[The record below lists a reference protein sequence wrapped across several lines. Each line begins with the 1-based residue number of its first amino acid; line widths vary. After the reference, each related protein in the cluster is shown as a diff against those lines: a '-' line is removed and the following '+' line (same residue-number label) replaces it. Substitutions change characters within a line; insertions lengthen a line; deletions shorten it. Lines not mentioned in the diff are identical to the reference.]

1 MQLVGRL
8 YSLFYA
14 TPPLVLDRSIYIRI
28 ASLDITLYFFHEV
41 CCLLSHCTEDYT
53 LCLLYVY
60 STVCPFVSE
69 SSTQVRWRPPFHFG
83 FLLGRRGLIERL
95 LPSLTDLM
103 GNSIFSWTFR
113 RRRETLIAERTSFCT
128 IELSGG
134 RPPFLSLSIEFLLL
148 YFSNTVT
155 LAVAASSRK
164 EEQEGVY
171 FSVYRAF
178 RPYPRYCALIPSSP
192 NVIRFFFQ
200 PSDSFR
206 KEYGPSMDVMDF
218 FKSAYTTIHSYTT

>member
-1 MQLVGRL
+1 MERRHIN
-8 YSLFYA
+8 
-14 TPPLVLDRSIYIRI
+14 TYII
-28 ASLDITLYFFHEV
+28 IIIIITLYFFHEV
-41 CCLLSHCTEDYT
+41 CCLLPHCTEDYT

-113 RRRETLIAERTSFCT
+113 RRRETLISERTSFCT
-128 IELSGG
+128 IELSSG
-134 RPPFLSLSIEFLLL
+134 RPPFGSLSIEFLLL

-171 FSVYRAF
+171 FSV
-178 RPYPRYCALIPSSP
+178 
-192 NVIRFFFQ
+192 
-200 PSDSFR
+200 
-206 KEYGPSMDVMDF
+206 
-218 FKSAYTTIHSYTT
+218 